1 MSPKGVVDT
10 TCALVCW
17 DPMDFRFL
25 HLENLVAIP
34 TSETDTTTLH
44 VTGRVADDNPFS
56 HPVYDDPLFT
66 LFSL

>member
-1 MSPKGVVDT
+1 
-10 TCALVCW
+10 
-17 DPMDFRFL
+17 MDFRFL

-56 HPVYDDPLFT
+56 HPVYDDPLIT
-66 LFSL
+66 LSSP